1 MSCDCKIDT
10 SYLIKA
16 VKTHAKGHIEKHKA
30 NILVYLDNPAG
41 IGEHSD
47 IIEAIE
53 LELMEMAKYEDQ
65 LEMLEK
71 YF

>member
-1 MSCDCKIDT
+1 MISVMEET
-10 SYLIKA
+10 LLEA
-16 VKTHAKGHIEKHKA
+16 VRKHAEGHIEKHKA

-47 IIEAIE
+47 TIEAIE